1 MYLIDT
7 VPTLKSARRSAT
19 STGRQAACR
28 STSRPRRRADR
39 RIGETIGY
47 VRLVHATAARF
58 VSRLGKL
65 TAPIRMGEI
74 FSLASEFVDMPLDE
88 IDALL
93 GSAVH
98 HQRVGALSIM
108 GKQFTRKSTTAQRRT
123 ELYEL
128 YLRRINHINTW
139 DLVDLSG
146 HHIVGGYLFDRSRT
160 KLYELARSG
169 DWWERR
175 LAIFA
180 TLHFVRKGE
189 VDDTFAIA
197 EILVNDEEAFVNKAV
212 GGLLR
217 EAGKKDRAQ
226 LTAFLDRHAATAP
239 RVTVRY
245 AIEHFDPDL
254 RQHYLGLRGA

>member
-1 MYLIDT
+1 
-7 VPTLKSARRSAT
+7 
-19 STGRQAACR
+19 
-28 STSRPRRRADR
+28 
-39 RIGETIGY
+39 
-47 VRLVHATAARF
+47 VHATADEF
-58 VSRLGKL
+58 VSRLDEL
-65 TAPIRMGEI
+65 TTPVRMGEI
-74 FSLASEFVDMPLDE
+74 FSLASEFVDMPLGE

-98 HQRVGALSIM
+98 HRRVGALSIM

-128 YLRRINHINTW
+128 YLRRTDRINTW

-146 HHIVGGYLFDRSRT
+146 HHIVGGYLFDKPRT
-160 KLYELARSG
+160 VLYDLARSG

-197 EILVNDEEAFVNKAV
+197 EILVNDEEDFVNRAV

-226 LTAFLDRHAATAP
+226 LIAFLDRHAGTAP
-239 RVTVRY
+239 RVTVRFS
-245 AIEHFDPDL
+245 IEHLDPDL
-254 RQHYLGLRGA
+254 RQHYLGLRRA

>member
-1 MYLIDT
+1 M
-7 VPTLKSARRSAT
+7 SSCHC
-19 STGRQAACR
+19 G
-28 STSRPRRRADR
+28 RADR

-47 VRLVHATAARF
+47 LRLVHVTAERF
-58 VSRLGKL
+58 VSRLDKL
-65 TAPIRMGEI
+65 ATPVRMGEI
-74 FSLASEFVDMPLDE
+74 FSLAAEFVDMPLDE

-93 GSAVH
+93 GSEVH

-128 YLRRINHINTW
+128 YLRRTDRINTW

-146 HHIVGGYLFDRSRT
+146 HHIVGGYLFDKPRT
-160 KLYELARSG
+160 VLYDLARSG

-180 TLHFVRKGE
+180 TLHFVRKGD

-197 EILVNDEEAFVNKAV
+197 EILVDDEEDFVNKAV

-226 LTAFLDRHAATAP
+226 LIAFLDRHAATAP